1 MTKRLF
7 WLAVGAIAATLG
19 LRFLKKKSE
28 ENPEQFSTD
37 ALVEKLVGIFPVV
50 KVYVQG
56 FWRAYSG
63 DETLDEIKLEK
74 IFDAQT
80 EFAPEFDTAIKP
92 SDVSLN

>member
-7 WLAVGAIAATLG
+7 WLVVGAIAATLG
-19 LRFLKKKSE
+19 LRFLKKKIE

-37 ALVEKLVGIFPVV
+37 VLVGKLIEIFAAV
-50 KVYVQG
+50 KGYVQG

-74 IFDAQT
+74 IFDSQT
-80 EFAPEFDTAIKP
+80 EFAPEFDSAIKP